1 MDLCEAQFL
10 KRWYVRQQST
20 PFLAPGTSFM
30 EDSFSPDWGSGGG
43 CMGWDGHGLGMI
55 HLHCIYCALYFYF
68 VAISGYSALTLGL
81 GFSFLWESN
90 ASNDLTGGGAQVV
103 IQVMGSDSKYPWS
116 FANLPAAH
124 FLLCGPVP
132 KLGTPDLR
140 LGTPNVRCSTKWKQR
155 FCYQE
160 VLEKFLMLHTRKP
173 F

>member
-10 KRWYVRQQST
+10 KQWYVRQGST

-81 GFSFLWESN
+81 RFAPLWEPN
-90 ASNDLTGGGAQVV
+90 AAPDLTGGRAQVV
-103 IQVMGSDSKYPWS
+103 MRGMGSSCKYRWN
-116 FANLPAAH
+116 FAHSPATH
-124 FLLCGPVP
+124 LLLCSPRW
-132 KLGTPDLR
+132 GTSILADMY
-140 LGTPNVRCSTKWKQR
+140 KK
-155 FCYQE
+155 Y
-160 VLEKFLMLHTRKP
+160 LHSMACN
-173 F
+173 